1 MSRITESANGEAC
14 TVRSP
19 WCNGDS
25 STVVW
30 AHAPSG
36 QFFGKGASLK
46 GEDLVGCYA
55 CHECHS
61 AIDGRSHINETTFEE
76 RRTMFLRGFGES
88 LRILI
93 MKGLV
98 VTP

>member
-1 MSRITESANGEAC
+1 VSKITESANQESC

-19 WCNGDS
+19 WCNGDPA
-25 STVVW
+25 TVVW

-36 QFFGKGASLK
+36 SVFGKGTSIK
-46 GEDLVGCYA
+46 GEDAIGCYA
-55 CHECHS
+55 CDACHS

-88 LRILI
+88 FRLLI
-93 MKGLV
+93 IKGLIV
-98 VTP
+98 IP